1 MIYLKTILSFMAG
14 IFILGGVFFFIC
26 ATVGVIRMPDS
37 YNRAHTSG
45 KGDSPGL
52 LLSLLGV
59 WFYWLTINPIE
70 SVKILV
76 ILLFM
81 LLANPLAVHAILR
94 FCYRTK
100 IPWIKDTTLNL
111 IEDKDNKKQMD
122 KEV

>member
-1 MIYLKTILSFMAG
+1 MIYLQTFLRFLAG
-14 IFILGGVFFFIC
+14 IFILGGVFFFVC

-59 WFYWLTINPIE
+59 WLYWLTINPVE
-70 SVKILV
+70 SIKILV
-76 ILLFM
+76 ILGFM
-81 LLANPLAVHAILR
+81 LLANPIVVHAILR
-94 FCYRTK
+94 FCYKTK
-100 IPWIKDTTLNL
+100 IPWTEGTTFHLIKDK
-111 IEDKDNKKQMD
+111 EDPSH

>member
-1 MIYLKTILSFMAG
+1 MIYLETILRFLAG
-14 IFILGGVFFFIC
+14 IFILGGVFFFVC

-59 WFYWLTINPIE
+59 WLYWLTINPLE
-70 SVKILV
+70 SIKILV
-76 ILLFM
+76 ILVFM
-81 LLANPLAVHAILR
+81 LLANPIVVHAILR
-94 FCYRTK
+94 FCYKTR
-100 IPWIKDTTLNL
+100 IPWIKDTTFHLLKNTGSSS
-111 IEDKDNKKQMD
+111 D

>member
-1 MIYLKTILSFMAG
+1 MLYLQTFLRFLAG
-14 IFILGGVFFFIC
+14 IFILGGVFFFVC

-59 WFYWLTINPIE
+59 WLYWLTINPIE
-70 SVKILV
+70 SIKIIVILV
-76 ILLFM
+76 FM
-81 LLANPLAVHAILR
+81 LLANPIVVHSIIRL
-94 FCYRTK
+94 CYKTK
-100 IPWIKDTTLNL
+100 IPWIKDTTFHLL
-111 IEDKDNKKQMD
+111 EKREDSSN

>member
-1 MIYLKTILSFMAG
+1 MIYLETILRFLAG
-14 IFILGGVFFFIC
+14 IFILGGVFFFVC

-59 WFYWLTINPIE
+59 WLYWLTINPLE
-70 SVKILV
+70 SIKILV
-76 ILLFM
+76 ILVFM
-81 LLANPLAVHAILR
+81 LLANPIVVHAILR
-94 FCYRTK
+94 FCYKTR
-100 IPWIKDTTLNL
+100 IPWTKDTTFHLL
-111 IEDKDNKKQMD
+111 KKTGSSSD

>member
-1 MIYLKTILSFMAG
+1 MLYLQTFLRFLAG
-14 IFILGGVFFFIC
+14 IFILGGVFFFVC

-59 WFYWLTINPIE
+59 WLYWLTINPIE
-70 SVKILV
+70 SIKIIVILV
-76 ILLFM
+76 FM
-81 LLANPLAVHAILR
+81 LLVNPIVVHSILR
-94 FCYRTK
+94 YCYKTK
-100 IPWIKDTTLNL
+100 IPWIKDTTFHLL
-111 IEDKDNKKQMD
+111 KKKEDSSN

>member
-1 MIYLKTILSFMAG
+1 MIYLETILRFLAG
-14 IFILGGVFFFIC
+14 IFILGGVFFFVC

-59 WFYWLTINPIE
+59 WLYWLTINPLE
-70 SVKILV
+70 SIKILV
-76 ILLFM
+76 ILVFM
-81 LLANPLAVHAILR
+81 LLANPIVVHAILR
-94 FCYRTK
+94 FCYKTR
-100 IPWIKDTTLNL
+100 IPWTKDTTFHLL
-111 IEDKDNKKQMD
+111 KDTGSSSD

>member
-1 MIYLKTILSFMAG
+1 MIYLETILRFLAG
-14 IFILGGVFFFIC
+14 IFILGGVFFFVC

-59 WFYWLTINPIE
+59 WLYWLTINPME
-70 SVKILV
+70 SIKILV
-76 ILLFM
+76 ILVFM
-81 LLANPLAVHAILR
+81 LLANPIVVHSILR
-94 FCYRTK
+94 FCYKTK
-100 IPWIKDTTLNL
+100 IPWTKDTTFHLL
-111 IEDKDNKKQMD
+111 KDKGSSSD

>member
-1 MIYLKTILSFMAG
+1 MIYLETILRFLAG
-14 IFILGGVFFFIC
+14 IFILGGVFFFVC

-59 WFYWLTINPIE
+59 WLYWLTINPLE
-70 SVKILV
+70 SIKILV
-76 ILLFM
+76 ILVFM
-81 LLANPLAVHAILR
+81 LLANPIVVHSILR
-94 FCYRTK
+94 FCYKTK
-100 IPWIKDTTLNL
+100 IPWTKDTTFHLL
-111 IEDKDNKKQMD
+111 KDKSSSSD